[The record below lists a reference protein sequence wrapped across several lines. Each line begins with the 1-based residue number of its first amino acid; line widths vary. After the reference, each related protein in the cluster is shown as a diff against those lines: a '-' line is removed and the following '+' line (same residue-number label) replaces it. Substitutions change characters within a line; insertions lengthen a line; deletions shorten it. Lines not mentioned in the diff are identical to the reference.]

1 MQTKNDMPTTKK
13 VLKKPE
19 HRSVRTETGEVFI
32 IQKNIPITTVYRSL
46 GPNIRYPFKD
56 MLPGESFEMKVGK
69 ADVRRVVSRMS
80 SACTSYVKKNNN
92 AAKFTVRR
100 TGNETVRV
108 WRVK

>member
-1 MQTKNDMPTTKK
+1 MAVKK
-13 VLKKPE
+13 VLKKAE

-46 GPNIRYPFKD
+46 GPNMRYPFKD
-56 MLPGESFEMKVGK
+56 MLPGESFELKVGK
-69 ADVRRVVSRMS
+69 TDARKIVSRMS
-80 SACTSYVKKNNN
+80 SACTSYVKRANT

-100 TGNETVRV
+100 TANDSVRV